1 MIKARI
7 STAATLSM
15 MGVLSFAGAHAPAQ
29 SATGHLNDVLRQMD
43 AASVKFKSAEADFHK
58 DTFQRVVRETTTQNG
73 TIYFLKAGNAL
84 QMGAAI
90 APPEA
95 KVVEYK
101 DGRLRIFDPGPDH
114 LTELD
119 GRNNQAQYESF
130 LTLGFGGSGKDLEKT
145 WNITDQGAESMNDG
159 AQAVT
164 VEKLDLVNKDPAQ
177 RNSIAHITIW
187 IDPARA
193 VSLKQEFFFTSEDT
207 QTAVYT
213 HIRYNQNI
221 NTKRYA
227 IKTDSK
233 TTR

>member
-1 MIKARI
+1 MMERRTVLMVLGMAGLL
-7 STAATLSM
+7 LSA
-15 MGVLSFAGAHAPAQ
+15 AGAQAQ
-29 SATGHLNDVLRQMD
+29 GSADHLNEVLRQMD
-43 AASVKFKSAEADFHK
+43 AAGAKFKSAEADFHK

-73 TIYFLKAGNAL
+73 TIYFLKSGSAL
-84 QMGAAI
+84 QMGAVI
-90 APPEA
+90 SPPEA

-145 WNITDQGAESMNDG
+145 WNITDQGAESLNDG
-159 AQAVT
+159 ASAVK
-164 VEKLDLVNKDPAQ
+164 VEKLDLVAKDPGQ
-177 RNSIAHITIW
+177 RNSIAHVTIW
-187 IDPARA
+187 VDPARA
-193 VSLKQEFFFTSEDT
+193 ISLKQEFFFTSEDT

-213 HIRYNQNI
+213 HIRYNQSV

-233 TTR
+233 TTH